1 MRRRETRRRRRRI
14 QLMYR
19 RRFTDSLPP
28 FREAASGNPLRLED
42 PATSASPRAGFGMPR
57 TAEITRKTSTHPIA
71 RDGVDRRTGRKVALE
86 PGERARLRGS
96 RFVA

>member
-28 FREAASGNPLRLED
+28 FSEAASGNP
-42 PATSASPRAGFGMPR
+42 SASR
-57 TAEITRKTSTHPIA
+57 TRQRPLPPGRDSGCPGQQRLRGRHRRTRSLGTAST
-71 RDGVDRRTGRKVALE
+71 RRTGRKVALE